1 MTAGITFKYVRWK
14 NFLSTG
20 DQFTEVQLDRND
32 STLIIGAN
40 GAGKSTLLDALSFGL
55 FGKPYRN
62 ILKPQL
68 LNSINNKNCVVEVEF
83 SVGSADFKI
92 VRGIKPNTFEIY
104 QNGNLINQEANSRD
118 YQAFLEQN
126 VLKLNHKSFHQVVV
140 IGSAS
145 FTPFM
150 QLPSGQRRTI
160 IEELLDIQ
168 VFSRMNQI
176 LKEKIARTKE
186 QLSDANNQLELIT
199 EKIRLQ
205 NKYISDVQ
213 SLAKDQIRDK
223 QVTIANNQASI
234 RDLQASNA
242 ELSKKLELLVQR
254 QKDLK
259 TITNKKQKLAGFGLK
274 FESTL
279 KTLQDNR
286 AFFVESTSCPTC
298 SQEITPETRQEHVHR
313 CDSKIGEINE
323 GIEKLK
329 VEIDTILEQETS
341 LQEEIEK
348 FQEAQMDI
356 VANNASITALQNAI
370 DKLEEEILK
379 IEGTDGDVGA
389 ALADLKA
396 LQIEKERLSELKLSY
411 IDQQNYNMIANEML
425 KDTGIKTKIVKQ
437 YLPIINKLVN
447 QYLQILDF
455 FVLFNLD
462 ESFNETIKS
471 RYRDEFTYTSF
482 SEGEKQR
489 IDLSLLFTWRQI
501 AKMKNSANT
510 NLLILDE
517 TFDSS
522 LDSDGI
528 DNLMKILGSVQDTN
542 VFVISHKGDVL
553 DSKFR
558 NKIEFVK
565 ERNFSRIKNAA
576 TI

>member
-1 MTAGITFKYVRWK
+1 MAGIIFKKVRWK

-20 DQFTEVQLDRND
+20 DQFTEIDLNRND
-32 STLIIGAN
+32 STLIIGQN

-55 FGKPYRN
+55 FGKPFRN

-68 LNSINNKNCVVEVEF
+68 LNSINNKAAVVEVEF
-83 SVGSADFKI
+83 SVGAAEFKI

-150 QLPSGQRRTI
+150 QLPPAQRRTI

-186 QLSDANNQLELIT
+186 QINDANNQFEIIG
-199 EKIRLQ
+199 EKVRLQ

-213 SLAKDQIRDK
+213 SLAKDQVRDK
-223 QVTIANNQASI
+223 QTEIGNNQLAI
-234 RDLQASNA
+234 RDLQSKNA
-242 ELSKKLELLVQR
+242 TLSKDLESLI
-254 QKDLK
+254 QKQKSLK
-259 TITNKKQKLAGFGLK
+259 TIEQKKNKLAAFGNK
-274 FESTL
+274 FDTAIQQSKE
-279 KTLQDNR
+279 NR
-286 AFFVESTSCPTC
+286 AFFVDSTSCPTC
-298 SQEITPETRQEHVHR
+298 SQEISTETREKHIHK
-313 CDSKIGEINE
+313 CDSKILEINE
-323 GIEKLK
+323 GLEKLNQ
-329 VEIDTILEQETS
+329 ELLIIEEQETT
-341 LQEEIEK
+341 LLTEIEK
-348 FQEAQMDI
+348 FQSAQLDI
-356 VANNASITALQNAI
+356 VANNASITQLQKAI
-370 DKLEEEILK
+370 DKLESEILK
-379 IEGTDGDVGA
+379 IEGTEGDVGA
-389 ALADLKA
+389 AMADLKA
-396 LQIEKERLSELKLSY
+396 LQIQKEKLSELKLSY
-411 IDQQNYNMIANEML
+411 IDNQNYNMLASEML

-437 YLPIINKLVN
+437 YLPVINKLVN

-471 RYRDEFTYTSF
+471 RYRDEFTYASF

-522 LDSDGI
+522 LDNDGI

-558 NKIEFVK
+558 NKIEFIK
-565 ERNFSRIKNAA
+565 ERNFSRIK
-576 TI
+576 

>member
-1 MTAGITFKYVRWK
+1 MAAIIFKTVRWK

-20 DQFTEVQLDRND
+20 DQFTEIELNKND
-32 STLIIGAN
+32 STLIIGQN

-55 FGKPYRN
+55 FGKPFRN

-68 LNSINNKNCVVEVEF
+68 LNSINNKAAVVEVEF
-83 SVGSADFKI
+83 SVGATEFKI

-104 QNGNLINQEANSRD
+104 QNGTLLNQQANTRD

-150 QLPSGQRRTI
+150 QLPTGQRRTI

-168 VFSRMNQI
+168 VFSRMNQL
-176 LKEKIARTKE
+176 LKEKMARLKE
-186 QLSDANNQLELIT
+186 QIADANTQLEIIS

-205 NKYISDVQ
+205 NKYISDVE

-223 QVTIANNQASI
+223 QTTISNSQTSI
-234 RDLQASNA
+234 QNLQAKNA
-242 ELSKKLELLVQR
+242 QLSTQLELLIQR

-259 TITNKKQKLAGFGLK
+259 VVANKKQKLAGFGIK
-274 FESTL
+274 FESSL

-298 SQEITPETRQEHVHR
+298 SQEISAETRQEHVHR
-313 CDSKIGEINE
+313 CDSKIGEINQ
-323 GIEKLK
+323 GVEKLK
-329 VEIDTILEQETS
+329 EELSVVLEKENS
-341 LQEEIEK
+341 LLEEIEK
-348 FQEAQMDI
+348 FQQAQLDI
-356 VANNASITALQNAI
+356 VANNASITALQNSI
-370 DKLEEEILK
+370 DSLESEILK
-379 IEGTDGDVGA
+379 IEGTDGDVSVA
-389 ALADLKA
+389 INELTDLQNNKESLADLK
-396 LQIEKERLSELKLSY
+396 LNY
-411 IDQQNYNMIANEML
+411 IDQQNYNNIANEML

-437 YLPIINKLVN
+437 YLPVINKLVN

-471 RYRDEFTYTSF
+471 RYRDEFTYASF

-522 LDSDGI
+522 LDNDGI

-565 ERNFSRIKNAA
+565 ERNFSRIKNAT

>member
-1 MTAGITFKYVRWK
+1 MAGIIFKTVRWK

-20 DQFTEVQLDRND
+20 DSFTEIQLNRND
-32 STLIIGAN
+32 STLIVGQN

-55 FGKPYRN
+55 FGKPFRN

-68 LNSINNKNCVVEVEF
+68 LNSINNKNAIVEVEF
-83 SVGSADFKI
+83 SVGAAEFKI
-92 VRGIKPNTFEIY
+92 IRGIKPNTFEIY

-126 VLKLNHKSFHQVVV
+126 ILKLNHKSFHQVVV

-150 QLPSGQRRTI
+150 QLPPGQRRTI

-168 VFSRMNQI
+168 VFSRMNQL

-186 QLSDANNQLELIT
+186 QINDTTNQLEIIG
-199 EKIRLQ
+199 EKVRLQ
-205 NKYISDVQ
+205 NKYITDVQ
-213 SLAKDQIRDK
+213 LLAKDQVRDK
-223 QVTIANNQASI
+223 QKAVKDSQVSVK
-234 RDLQASNA
+234 DLQSKNTD
-242 ELSKKLELLVQR
+242 LS
-254 QKDLK
+254 
-259 TITNKKQKLAGFGLK
+259 QKLANLVSKQKSLKSVETKKNKLISFGDK
-274 FESTL
+274 FNTTI
-279 KTLQDNR
+279 KTLQENR
-286 AFFVESTSCPTC
+286 TFFVESTACPTC
-298 SQEITPETRQEHVHR
+298 SQEISSETREEHVHR
-313 CDSKIGEINE
+313 CDSKIGEVNKH
-323 GIEKLK
+323 IE
-329 VEIDTILEQETS
+329 E
-341 LQEEIEK
+341 LQEELMLIDAEESILLEEIEA
-348 FQEAQMDI
+348 FQNCQMDI
-356 VANNASITALQNAI
+356 VANNASISELQKQI
-370 DKLEEEILK
+370 DRLEEEILK
-379 IEGTDGDVGA
+379 IEGTEGDVSA
-389 ALADLKA
+389 AMADLKA
-396 LQIEKERLSELKLSY
+396 LQIEKEKLAELKLTR
-411 IDQQNYNMIANEML
+411 IDEQNYNMMASEML

-437 YLPIINKLVN
+437 YLPVINKLVN
-447 QYLQILDF
+447 SYLQILDF

-471 RYRDEFTYTSF
+471 RYRDEFTYASF

-522 LDSDGI
+522 LDNDGI
-528 DNLMKILGSVQDTN
+528 DNLMKILTSVQDTN

-565 ERNFSRIKNAA
+565 ERNFSKIKS
-576 TI
+576 

>member
-1 MTAGITFKYVRWK
+1 MRIEFKTIRWK

-20 DQFTEVQLDRND
+20 DAFTEIQLNRSN
-32 STLIIGAN
+32 STLIVGHN
-40 GAGKSTLLDALSFGL
+40 GAGKSTLLDALSFAL

-62 ILKPQL
+62 ITKPQL
-68 LNSINNKNCVVEVEF
+68 LNSINNKACVVEIEF
-83 SVGSADFKI
+83 SVGNVEFKI
-92 VRGIKPNTFEIY
+92 IRGIKPNIFEIY
-104 QNGNLINQEANSRD
+104 QNDVLINQSSSSRD
-118 YQAFLEQN
+118 YQEFLEQN
-126 VLKLNHKSFHQVVV
+126 VLKLNHKSFHQIVV

-150 QLPSGQRRTI
+150 QLPAHQRRTI

-176 LKEKIARTKE
+176 LKEKMARVKE
-186 QLSDANNQLELIT
+186 LINDANSQLEIIS
-199 EKIRLQ
+199 EKIKLQ
-205 NKYISDVQ
+205 NKYISDVK

-223 QVTIANNQASI
+223 QTAV
-234 RDLQASNA
+234 SNA
-242 ELSKKLELLVQR
+242 RISIQHLQSENSKLSEKLELLVQR

-259 TITNKKQKLAGFGLK
+259 SITAKKQKLAGFGIK

-279 KTLQDNR
+279 KSLQENR
-286 AFFVESTSCPTC
+286 SFFVESTSCPTC
-298 SQEITPETRQEHVHR
+298 SQEISPETRESHVHR
-313 CDSKIGEINE
+313 CDSKIGEINQ

-329 VEIDTILEQETS
+329 DELNVILDEESTVQS
-341 LQEEIEK
+341 EIEN
-348 FQEAQMDI
+348 FQNAQLDI
-356 VANNASITALQNAI
+356 VANNASITALQNSI
-370 DKLEEEILK
+370 NNLENEIAK
-379 IEGTDGDVGA
+379 IEGNEGDVSVA
-389 ALADLKA
+389 FAELEKLQSEKQTLA
-396 LQIEKERLSELKLSY
+396 ELKLEH
-411 IDQQNYNMIANEML
+411 IDQQNYFYIGNEML

-437 YLPIINKLVN
+437 YLPVINKLVN

-471 RYRDEFTYTSF
+471 RYRDEFTYASF

-522 LDSDGI
+522 LDNDGI
-528 DNLMKILGSVQDTN
+528 DNLMKILNTITTDTN
-542 VFVISHKGDVL
+542 VFIISHKGDVL
-553 DSKFR
+553 DSKFPH
-558 NKIEFVK
+558 KIEFIK
-565 ERNFSRIKNAA
+565 ERNFSKIKE
-576 TI
+576 T

>member
-1 MTAGITFKYVRWK
+1 MAGITFKVVRWK

-20 DQFTEVQLDRND
+20 DKFTEIQLDRND
-32 STLIIGAN
+32 STLIVGAN
-40 GAGKSTLLDALSFGL
+40 GAGKSTLLDALSFAL
-55 FGKPYRN
+55 FNKPFRN
-62 ILKPQL
+62 IQKPQL
-68 LNSINNKNCVVEVEF
+68 LNTVNNKGCVVEIEF
-83 SVGSADFKI
+83 IVGSAEFKI
-92 VRGIKPNTFEIY
+92 IRGIKPNIFEIY

-150 QLPSGQRRTI
+150 QLPTGQRRSI

-186 QLSDANNQLELIT
+186 SISEANNQLEVIA
-199 EKIRLQ
+199 EKVRLQ
-205 NKYISDVQ
+205 NKYIVDVE
-213 SLAKDQIRDK
+213 SLAKDQVRAK
-223 QVTIANNQASI
+223 QQTIEDNQESVTL
-234 RDLQASNA
+234 LQSKNEILSTQLS
-242 ELSKKLELLVQR
+242 ELVIK
-254 QKDLK
+254 QKSLK
-259 TITNKKQKLAGFGLK
+259 TIESKKNKLESYGDKFDNSIKGLR
-274 FESTL
+274 E
-279 KTLQDNR
+279 NR
-286 AFFVESTSCPTC
+286 AFFIDSTACPTC
-298 SQEITPETRQEHVHR
+298 SQEITKDTRETHIEECNV
-313 CDSKIGEINE
+313 KINE
-323 GIEKLK
+323 IIEHLAKLQIELDQT
-329 VEIDTILEQETS
+329 EIQESS
-341 LQEEIEK
+341 LLTEIEL
-348 FQEAQMDI
+348 FQNTQLDI
-356 VANNASITALQNAI
+356 VANNSSITALQNQI
-370 DKLEEEILK
+370 NKLEIEILK
-379 IEGTDGDVGA
+379 IESTEGDVGGA
-389 ALADLKA
+389 MADLQA
-396 LQIEKERLSELKLSY
+396 IQVVKERIAELKVTHV
-411 IDQQNYNMIANEML
+411 DQQNYNFIAAEML

-437 YLPIINKLVN
+437 YLPVINKLVN

-471 RYRDEFTYTSF
+471 RYRDDFTYASF

-522 LDSDGI
+522 LDLDGI
-528 DNLMKILGSVQDTN
+528 DNLMKILDSIQDTN

-558 NKIEFVK
+558 NKIEFIK
-565 ERNFSRIKNAA
+565 ERNFSKIK
-576 TI
+576 

>member
-1 MTAGITFKYVRWK
+1 MAGITFKVVRWK

-20 DQFTEVQLDRND
+20 DKFTEIQLDRND
-32 STLIIGAN
+32 STLIVGAN
-40 GAGKSTLLDALSFGL
+40 GAGKSTLLDALSFAL
-55 FGKPYRN
+55 FNKPFRN
-62 ILKPQL
+62 IQKPQL
-68 LNSINNKNCVVEVEF
+68 LNTVNNKGCVVEIEF
-83 SVGSADFKI
+83 IVGSAEFKI
-92 VRGIKPNTFEIY
+92 IRGIKPNIFEIY

-150 QLPSGQRRTI
+150 QLPTGQRRSI

-186 QLSDANNQLELIT
+186 SISEANNQLEIIA
-199 EKIRLQ
+199 EKVRLQ
-205 NKYISDVQ
+205 NKYIVDVE
-213 SLAKDQIRDK
+213 SLAKDQVRAK
-223 QVTIANNQASI
+223 QQTIEDNQESVTL
-234 RDLQASNA
+234 LQSKNEILSTQLS
-242 ELSKKLELLVQR
+242 ELVIK
-254 QKDLK
+254 QKSLK
-259 TITNKKQKLAGFGLK
+259 TIESKKNKLESYGDKFDNSIKGLR
-274 FESTL
+274 E
-279 KTLQDNR
+279 NR
-286 AFFVESTSCPTC
+286 AFFIDSTACPTC
-298 SQEITPETRQEHVHR
+298 SQEITKDTRETHIEECNV
-313 CDSKIGEINE
+313 KINE
-323 GIEKLK
+323 IIEHLAKLQIELDQT
-329 VEIDTILEQETS
+329 EIQESS
-341 LQEEIEK
+341 LLTEIEL
-348 FQEAQMDI
+348 FQNTQLDI
-356 VANNASITALQNAI
+356 VANNSSITALQNQI
-370 DKLEEEILK
+370 NKLEIEILK
-379 IEGTDGDVGA
+379 IESTEGDVGGA
-389 ALADLKA
+389 MADLQA
-396 LQIEKERLSELKLSY
+396 IQIVKERIAELKVTHV
-411 IDQQNYNMIANEML
+411 DQQNYNFIAAEML

-437 YLPIINKLVN
+437 YLPVINKLVN

-471 RYRDEFTYTSF
+471 RYRDDFTYASF

-522 LDSDGI
+522 LDLDGI
-528 DNLMKILGSVQDTN
+528 DNLMKILDSIQDTN

-558 NKIEFVK
+558 NKIEFIK
-565 ERNFSRIKNAA
+565 ERNFSKIK
-576 TI
+576 

>member
-1 MTAGITFKYVRWK
+1 MAGIIFKKVRWK

-20 DQFTEVQLDRND
+20 DQFTEIDLNRND
-32 STLIIGAN
+32 STLIIGQN

-55 FGKPYRN
+55 FGKPFRN

-68 LNSINNKNCVVEVEF
+68 LNSINNKAAVVEVEF
-83 SVGSADFKI
+83 SVGSAEFKI

-150 QLPSGQRRTI
+150 QLPPAQRRTI

-186 QLSDANNQLELIT
+186 QINDANNQFEIIG
-199 EKIRLQ
+199 EKVRLQ

-213 SLAKDQIRDK
+213 SLAKDQVRDK
-223 QVTIANNQASI
+223 QTEIGNNQLAI
-234 RDLQASNA
+234 RDLQSKNA
-242 ELSKKLELLVQR
+242 TLSKDLESLI
-254 QKDLK
+254 QKQKSLK
-259 TITNKKQKLAGFGLK
+259 TIEQKKNKLAAFGNK
-274 FESTL
+274 FDTAIQQSKE
-279 KTLQDNR
+279 NR
-286 AFFVESTSCPTC
+286 AFFVDSTSCPTC
-298 SQEITPETRQEHVHR
+298 SQEISTETREKHIHK
-313 CDSKIGEINE
+313 CDSKILEINE
-323 GIEKLK
+323 GLEKLNQ
-329 VEIDTILEQETS
+329 ELLIIEEQETT
-341 LQEEIEK
+341 LLTEIEK
-348 FQEAQMDI
+348 FQSAQLDI
-356 VANNASITALQNAI
+356 VANNASITQLQKAI
-370 DKLEEEILK
+370 DKLESEILK
-379 IEGTDGDVGA
+379 IEGTEGDVGA
-389 ALADLKA
+389 AMADLKA
-396 LQIEKERLSELKLSY
+396 LQIQKEKLSELKLSY
-411 IDQQNYNMIANEML
+411 IDNQNYNMLASEML

-437 YLPIINKLVN
+437 YLPVINKLVN

-471 RYRDEFTYTSF
+471 RYRDEFTYASF

-522 LDSDGI
+522 LDNDGI

-558 NKIEFVK
+558 NKIEFIK
-565 ERNFSRIKNAA
+565 ERNFSRIK
-576 TI
+576 

>member
-1 MTAGITFKYVRWK
+1 MIAGIIFKCVRWK

-20 DQFTEVQLDRND
+20 DQFTEIQLDKND
-32 STLIIGAN
+32 STLIIGQN

-68 LNSINNKNCVVEVEF
+68 VNSINNKNCVVEVEF
-83 SVGSADFKI
+83 SVGSAEFKI

-150 QLPSGQRRTI
+150 QLPAGQRRTI

-176 LKEKIARTKE
+176 LKENIARTKE
-186 QLSDANNQLELIT
+186 QIADVANQLELVT
-199 EKIRLQ
+199 EKVRLQ
-205 NKYISDVQ
+205 NKYISDVE

-223 QVTIANNQASI
+223 QVAITNNQNAI
-234 RDLQASNA
+234 RDLQTSNA

-259 TITNKKQKLAGFGLK
+259 IVGSKKQKLAGFGVK

-313 CDSKIGEINE
+313 CDSKIGEINQ
-323 GIEKLK
+323 GVEKLK
-329 VEIDTILEQETS
+329 QELDTILAQENT
-341 LQEEIEK
+341 LLEEIEK

-370 DKLEEEILK
+370 NKLEEEILK

-396 LQIEKERLSELKLSY
+396 LQIEKENLAELKLTY

-522 LDSDGI
+522 LDTDGI
-528 DNLMKILGSVQDTN
+528 DNLMKILGSVSDTN

-565 ERNFSRIKNAA
+565 ERNFSRIKNAT

>member
-1 MTAGITFKYVRWK
+1 MAAIIFKTVRWK

-20 DQFTEVQLDRND
+20 DNFTEIQLNRSDA
-32 STLIIGAN
+32 TLIVGQN

-55 FGKPYRN
+55 FGKPFRN

-68 LNSINNKNCVVEVEF
+68 LNSINNKAAVVEVEF
-83 SVGSADFKI
+83 SVGAAEFKI
-92 VRGIKPNTFEIY
+92 VRGIKPNVFEIY
-104 QNGNLINQEANSRD
+104 QNGTLINQQANTRD

-150 QLPSGQRRTI
+150 QLPAGQRRTI

-176 LKEKIARTKE
+176 LKEKMARLKE
-186 QLSDANNQLELIT
+186 QISDANTQLEIIG

-205 NKYISDVQ
+205 NKYISDVE

-223 QVTIANNQASI
+223 QSAIANNQTSV
-234 RDLQASNA
+234 RVLQEQNS

-254 QKDLK
+254 QKELK
-259 TITNKKQKLAGFGLK
+259 TVGNKKQKMAGFGVK

-279 KTLQDNR
+279 KTLQENR
-286 AFFVESTSCPTC
+286 AFFMESTSCPTC
-298 SQEITPETRQEHVHR
+298 SQEISAETREDHVHR

-323 GIEKLK
+323 GIEKLTEELN
-329 VEIDTILEQETS
+329 VIVAQETS
-341 LQEEIEK
+341 ILEDIEK
-348 FQEAQMDI
+348 FQQAQLDI
-356 VANNASITALQNAI
+356 VANNASITALQKAI

-379 IEGTDGDVGA
+379 IEGTDGDVSVA
-389 ALADLKA
+389 IADLQT
-396 LQIEKERLSELKLSY
+396 LQAEKETLAELKLSY
-411 IDQQNYNMIANEML
+411 IDQQNYNHLANEML

-437 YLPIINKLVN
+437 YLPVINKLVN

-471 RYRDEFTYTSF
+471 RYRDEFTYASF

-522 LDSDGI
+522 LDNDGI

>member
-1 MTAGITFKYVRWK
+1 MTAGIIFKTVRWK

-20 DQFTEVQLDRND
+20 DQFTEIQLNRND
-32 STLIIGAN
+32 STLIIGQN

-68 LNSINNKNCVVEVEF
+68 VNSINNKNCVVEVEF
-83 SVGSADFKI
+83 SVGSAEFKI

-104 QNGNLINQEANSRD
+104 QNNNLINQEANSRD

-150 QLPSGQRRTI
+150 QLPAGQRRTI

-176 LKEKIARTKE
+176 LKENIARTKE
-186 QLSDANNQLELIT
+186 QIADVANQLELVT
-199 EKIRLQ
+199 EKVRLQ
-205 NKYISDVQ
+205 NKYISDVE
-213 SLAKDQIRDK
+213 SLAKDQVRDK
-223 QVTIANNQASI
+223 QVAITNNQDAI
-234 RDLQASNA
+234 RDLQTSNA
-242 ELSKKLELLVQR
+242 ELSKKLELLIAR

-259 TITNKKQKLAGFGLK
+259 TITTKKQKLARFGVE

-286 AFFVESTSCPTC
+286 TFFVESTSCPTC

-313 CDSKIGEINE
+313 CDSKIGKINE
-323 GIEKLK
+323 GVEKLK
-329 VEIDTILEQETS
+329 QELDTILVQENT
-341 LQEEIEK
+341 LLEEIEK

-356 VANNASITALQNAI
+356 VANNASITALQNSI
-370 DKLEEEILK
+370 DKLEQEILK
-379 IEGTDGDVGA
+379 IEGTDGDVGG

-396 LQIEKERLSELKLSY
+396 LQVEKENLAELKLTY

-471 RYRDEFTYTSF
+471 RYRDEFTYSSF

-522 LDSDGI
+522 MDTDGI
-528 DNLMKILGSVQDTN
+528 DNLMKILGSVSDTN

-565 ERNFSRIKNAA
+565 ERNFSRIKNAT

>member
-1 MTAGITFKYVRWK
+1 MAAIIFKTVRWK

-20 DQFTEVQLDRND
+20 DKFTEIQLDRND
-32 STLIIGAN
+32 STLIIGQN

-55 FGKPYRN
+55 FGKPFRN

-68 LNSINNKNCVVEVEF
+68 VNSINNKAAIVEVEF
-83 SVGSADFKI
+83 SVGAAEFKI

-104 QNGNLINQEANSRD
+104 QNNNLINQEANSRD

-150 QLPSGQRRTI
+150 QLPPGQRRTI

-186 QLSDANNQLELIT
+186 QINDVNNQLEIIS
-199 EKIRLQ
+199 EKVRLQ
-205 NKYISDVQ
+205 NKYITDVE
-213 SLAKDQIRDK
+213 SLAKDQVRDK
-223 QVTIANNQASI
+223 QKAITDNQTAI
-234 RDLQASNA
+234 KNLQSKNA
-242 ELSKKLELLVQR
+242 ELSEKLAELV
-254 QKDLK
+254 
-259 TITNKKQKLAGFGLK
+259 TKQKSLKSIETKKNKLLSFGDK
-274 FESTL
+274 FNTTIKS
-279 KTLQDNR
+279 LQENR
-286 AFFVESTSCPTC
+286 TFFVESTACPTC
-298 SQEITPETRQEHVHR
+298 SQEISADTRQEHVHK
-313 CDSKIGEINE
+313 CDSKIREVDKH
-323 GIEKLK
+323 IEELEEELMLIEAEEMILLEE
-329 VEIDTILEQETS
+329 VES
-341 LQEEIEK
+341 
-348 FQEAQMDI
+348 FQNAQMDI
-356 VANNASITALQNAI
+356 VGNNASIAALQNQI
-370 DKLEEEILK
+370 DKFESEVVK
-379 IEGTDGDVGA
+379 IVGTEGDVGA
-389 ALADLKA
+389 AIADLKA
-396 LQIEKERLSELKLSY
+396 LQIEKETLAELKLSH
-411 IDQQNYNMIANEML
+411 IDGQNYNMIASEML
-425 KDTGIKTKIVKQ
+425 KDTGIKTKIVRQ
-437 YLPIINKLVN
+437 YLPVINKLVN

-471 RYRDEFTYTSF
+471 RYRDEFTYASF

-522 LDSDGI
+522 LDTDGI
-528 DNLMKILGSVQDTN
+528 DNLMKILDSVQDTN

-565 ERNFSRIKNAA
+565 ERNFSRIK
-576 TI
+576 

>member
-1 MTAGITFKYVRWK
+1 MAGIIFKAVRWK

-20 DQFTEVQLDRND
+20 DQFTEIQLNRND
-32 STLIIGAN
+32 STLIVGQN

-55 FGKPYRN
+55 FGKPFRN

-68 LNSINNKNCVVEVEF
+68 LNSINNKNAVVEVEF
-83 SVGSADFKI
+83 SVGAAEFKI
-92 VRGIKPNTFEIY
+92 IRGIKPNTFEIY
-104 QNGNLINQEANSRD
+104 QNGNLINQDSNSRD

-150 QLPSGQRRTI
+150 QLPPAQRRTI

-186 QLSDANNQLELIT
+186 QINDVNNQLEIIS
-199 EKIRLQ
+199 EKVKLQ
-205 NKYISDVQ
+205 NKYITDVE
-213 SLAKDQIRDK
+213 SLAKDQVLLK
-223 QVTIANNQASI
+223 QEEISNNMLSV
-234 RDLQASNA
+234 RDLQERNTT
-242 ELSKKLELLVQR
+242 LSEQISRLVDR
-254 QKDLK
+254 QKSLK
-259 TITNKKQKLAGFGLK
+259 AVETKKNKLAAFDSK
-274 FESTL
+274 FTSSIAQFEQDKKFFTDSTL
-279 KTLQDNR
+279 
-286 AFFVESTSCPTC
+286 CPTC
-298 SQEITPETRQEHVHR
+298 DQEISAEARTKHIHR
-313 CDSKIGEINE
+313 CDSEITKISE
-323 GIEKLK
+323 GLEK
-329 VEIDTILEQETS
+329 
-341 LQEEIEK
+341 LQEELLTIETTETTLLEEIEQ
-348 FQEAQMDI
+348 FQSAQMDI
-356 VANNASITALQNAI
+356 VANNASISALQKAI
-370 DKLEEEILK
+370 DKLEADILK
-379 IEGTDGDVGA
+379 IEGTEGDVGA
-389 ALADLKA
+389 AMADLKA
-396 LQIEKERLSELKLSY
+396 LQIEKERLAELKLSH
-411 IDQQNYNMIANEML
+411 IDSQNYNMIASEML

-437 YLPIINKLVN
+437 YLPVINKLVN

-471 RYRDEFTYTSF
+471 RYRDEFTYASF

-522 LDSDGI
+522 LDNDGI

-565 ERNFSRIKNAA
+565 ERNFSRIK
-576 TI
+576 

>member
-1 MTAGITFKYVRWK
+1 MAAIIFKTVRWK

-20 DQFTEVQLDRND
+20 DKFTEIELNRND
-32 STLIIGAN
+32 STLIIGQN

-55 FGKPYRN
+55 FGKPFRN

-68 LNSINNKNCVVEVEF
+68 LNSINNKNAVVEVEF
-83 SVGSADFKI
+83 SVGVAEFKI

-150 QLPSGQRRTI
+150 QLPPGQRRTI

-186 QLSDANNQLELIT
+186 QINDVNNQLEIIS
-199 EKIRLQ
+199 EKVRLQ
-205 NKYISDVQ
+205 NKYIVDVE
-213 SLAKDQIRDK
+213 SLAKDQVRDK
-223 QVTIANNQASI
+223 QKAITDNQTAI
-234 RDLQASNA
+234 KDLQSKNAGLSERLA
-242 ELSKKLELLVQR
+242 ELVSKQRSLKSIETKKNKLLSFGD
-254 QKDLK
+254 KFNS
-259 TITNKKQKLAGFGLK
+259 TIK
-274 FESTL
+274 S
-279 KTLQDNR
+279 LQENR
-286 AFFVESTSCPTC
+286 AFFVESTACPTC
-298 SQEITPETRQEHVHR
+298 SQEISADTRQEHVHK
-313 CDSKIGEINE
+313 CDSKIGEVNKH
-323 GIEKLK
+323 IEELEEELLLIESEEMILLEE
-329 VEIDTILEQETS
+329 VES
-341 LQEEIEK
+341 
-348 FQEAQMDI
+348 FQHAQMDI
-356 VANNASITALQNAI
+356 VANNASITALQNQI
-370 DKLEEEILK
+370 DKLESEVLK
-379 IEGTDGDVGA
+379 IEGTEGDVGA
-389 ALADLKA
+389 AMADLKA
-396 LQIEKERLSELKLSY
+396 LQIEKESLAELKLSH
-411 IDQQNYNMIANEML
+411 IDGQNYNMIASEML

-437 YLPIINKLVN
+437 YLPVINKLVN

-471 RYRDEFTYTSF
+471 RYRDEFTYASF

-522 LDSDGI
+522 LDTDGI

-565 ERNFSRIKNAA
+565 ERNFSRIK
-576 TI
+576 